1 MVRGAISVLV
11 RLYRFST
18 GLMLLLLACSACTSC
33 VLFVCACVCLFVV
46 ISLSARMHALLH
58 IPTEHFHYW
67 GFLVSLCQ
75 CEKPIGYNLHLAG

>member
-1 MVRGAISVLV
+1 M
-11 RLYRFST
+11 RLSYWFPKREFERDSYI
-18 GLMLLLLACSACTSC
+18 LY

-46 ISLSARMHALLH
+46 ISLCACMHALLH

-67 GFLVSLCQ
+67 GFLVSLYQ